1 MKLPASPGLPP
12 GSPQLQ
18 LIEAARAVPALNPRM
33 EASHSRGL
41 ERPCPAVGSGT
52 MSVADSHP
60 KAGP

>member
-1 MKLPASPGLPP
+1 MNLPARPGLPP
-12 GSPQLQ
+12 GSPQFQ
-18 LIEAARAVPALNPRM
+18 LIEAARAVPAVNARM

-52 MSVADSHP
+52 MSIADLHP